1 MTYPIIAEA
10 GAEHSQAMNSSP
22 GYTETP
28 CPQEK
33 YQKTKNPTMTQT
45 THGGKGFYLLMYP
58 YHSLL

>member
-28 CPQEK
+28 CLRIEK
-33 YQKTKNPTMTQT
+33 ETTTATTKERD
-45 THGGKGFYLLMYP
+45 YA
-58 YHSLL
+58 